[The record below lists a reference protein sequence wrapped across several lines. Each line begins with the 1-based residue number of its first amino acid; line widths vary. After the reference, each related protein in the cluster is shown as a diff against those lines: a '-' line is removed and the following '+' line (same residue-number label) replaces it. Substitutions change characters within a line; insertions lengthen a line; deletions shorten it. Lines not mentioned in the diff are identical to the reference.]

1 LRRQCRS
8 SSRLCGDYVRPSSW
22 LTNVDKH
29 LVIELLL
36 FRARPILLNGLF
48 IAYLIWGQ
56 PRLMER
62 LNASQD
68 GRGDWQL
75 AGLLLL
81 VPLIE
86 IVGIRLKRP
95 VSAYFAWRYPRQ
107 GTSAYLV
114 VVFVLTAILRLALGF
129 FYLTVAFQ
137 VGGGKPVGQLSDVW
151 QLLMVVMVFVIIII
165 ETLVIVMAFPLNHI
179 EINGQPPQSSNLP
192 LERWLRK
199 VFYGR
204 TPEQIDLKIA
214 LFGLLGDL
222 LMLAFSAVVY
232 TVMWDFV
239 TQGNGTSMDAM
250 DFLGLTIFF
259 LWVFLP
265 LRITGR
271 GDEMTTQTGK
281 WPREISVVSLAAVW
295 LAEMLRLH

>member
-1 LRRQCRS
+1 VERA
-8 SSRLCGDYVRPSSW
+8 SW
-22 LTNVDKH
+22 FGKLNSD
-29 LVIELLL
+29 LAISILL
-36 FRARPILLNGLF
+36 FRARPVLLNGLF

-56 PRLMER
+56 PQLMER

-75 AGLLLL
+75 GGLLLI
-81 VPLIE
+81 VPLVE
-86 IVGIRLKRP
+86 IIGIRLKRP

-107 GTSAYLV
+107 GTSVYLV
-114 VVFVLTAILRLALGF
+114 VVYILTAVFRLALGF

-137 VGGGKPVGQLSDVW
+137 VGGGKPVGQLSDGW

-165 ETLVIVMAFPLNHI
+165 ETLVIVMAFPLNHVN
-179 EINGQPPQSSNLP
+179 INGQPPLSSNLP
-192 LERWLRK
+192 LERDR
-199 VFYGR
+199 
-204 TPEQIDLKIA
+204 
-214 LFGLLGDL
+214 LLL
-222 LMLAFSAVVY
+222 VFSAVVY

-239 TQGNGTSMDAM
+239 TQGNGTNMEAV

-265 LRITGR
+265 LRMTSLV
-271 GDEMTTQTGK
+271 DEMTTQTGK
-281 WPREISVVSLAAVW
+281 WQREISVVSLAAVW

>member
-1 LRRQCRS
+1 MERA
-8 SSRLCGDYVRPSSW
+8 SW
-22 LTNVDKH
+22 LDK
-29 LVIELLL
+29 LNSDPAISFLL

-48 IAYLIWGQ
+48 IVYLFVLQ

-75 AGLLLL
+75 AGLLML

-114 VVFVLTAILRLALGF
+114 VVFILTAVFRLALGF

-137 VGGGKPVGQLSDVW
+137 VGGGKPVGQLSEVW

-165 ETLVIVMAFPLNHI
+165 ETLVIVMAFPLNHVKV
-179 EINGQPPQSSNLP
+179 NGQPMPSSNLP
-192 LERWLRK
+192 LERWLQK

-239 TQGNGTSMDAM
+239 TQGSEKSTEAAE
-250 DFLGLTIFF
+250 FLGLTIFF

-265 LRITGR
+265 LRMTGLV
-271 GDEMTTQTGK
+271 DEMTTQTGK
-281 WPREISVVSLAAVW
+281 WQREISVVSLAAVW
-295 LAEMLRLH
+295 LAEMLRRGLH